1 MDTAKAIACMAHLE
15 GDVLDYCRGTVAPSP
30 RKCLLFAIP
39 TTCGTGSEATDIG
52 VVLDR
57 QGSYKYIFANPFA
70 GPDVAILD
78 PLLLLSLSPQM
89 IAATAMDAFSHSA
102 EAYTCRAANVMME
115 PLALYSMREIVT
127 YLPKALSTSGEAR
140 LDAIERLLIA
150 SCMAGQAFTQVGL
163 HLGHAIAHGIGVH
176 GHVHHGAACALALPY
191 ALASVSEEIPDRIR
205 AVGELLGA
213 AFPSG
218 CDAKEIGRLV
228 GEELLRF
235 NRSVGIQS
243 LSQYGVKEEQ
253 LDAMAEYAVH
263 EEGTQGNSY
272 RRSPKE
278 ELLDYLRRI
287 L

>member
-1 MDTAKAIACMAHLE
+1 M
-15 GDVLDYCRGTVAPSP
+15 
-30 RKCLLFAIP
+30 
-39 TTCGTGSEATDIG
+39 
-52 VVLDR
+52 
-57 QGSYKYIFANPFA
+57 
-70 GPDVAILD
+70 
-78 PLLLLSLSPQM
+78 
-89 IAATAMDAFSHSA
+89 
-102 EAYTCRAANVMME
+102 
-115 PLALYSMREIVT
+115 
-127 YLPKALSTSGEAR
+127 
-140 LDAIERLLIA
+140 
-150 SCMAGQAFTQVGL
+150 
-163 HLGHAIAHGIGVH
+163 
-176 GHVHHGAACALALPY
+176 
-191 ALASVSEEIPDRIR
+191 
-205 AVGELLGA
+205 GELLGA